1 MVLKPQHSTS
11 KILSHIDLS
20 RAQVR
25 KAEAKLIP
33 RSSSKCVSDSLGK
46 ESMVAKAEKE
56 RMRQGGR
63 HTRESP
69 SSSSLS
75 CHRCAV
81 ELQAPVGR
89 GSSGEEGEL
98 PRRSGKGSYT
108 GNGRKRELPWARSGH
123 PAAPPPLRPALSLL
137 RSASSRLQSP
147 LRPGIVAEKDASTFQ
162 IRPKPLAIH
171 ACTRFR
177 ARRYFDPPMSVVGRA
192 TKGDR
197 GAGGGVAEGGGLW
210 LVEKGKGRERGE
222 MKSEER
228 EWVGPTI
235 K

>member
-1 MVLKPQHSTS
+1 M
-11 KILSHIDLS
+11 
-20 RAQVR
+20 
-25 KAEAKLIP
+25 P
-33 RSSSKCVSDSLGK
+33 R
-46 ESMVAKAEKE
+46 
-56 RMRQGGR
+56 
-63 HTRESP
+63 
-69 SSSSLS
+69 
-75 CHRCAV
+75 AV
-81 ELQAPVGR
+81 ELSLSGVWELR
-89 GSSGEEGEL
+89 GAGGEGGSEEEGEL
-98 PRRSGKGSYT
+98 LRRSGKGSYT
-108 GNGRKRELPWARSGH
+108 GNGGKRELPWAGSGH
-123 PAAPPPLRPALSLL
+123 LAAPPPLRLALSLL
-137 RSASSRLQSP
+137 CSASSRLQSP

-162 IRPKPLAIH
+162 IRPKLLAIH

-235 K
+235 MYREE